1 LFEYLKKTKF
11 RLARKRV
18 AWKKSLLIAFESTRK
33 KLSKYYSQIQN
44 ELELLYDKTILL
56 HSTVDETLFQIAEWK
71 VESRETF
78 WHKIYW
84 NALKK
89 MYHEYKQHTIES
101 MIKHFN
107 LDEQSQTLN
116 DILSDDV
123 TIQTSF
129 EKNEF
134 TFYQRQDNICCFDF
148 Y

>member
-1 LFEYLKKTKF
+1 
-11 RLARKRV
+11 
-18 AWKKSLLIAFESTRK
+18 
-33 KLSKYYSQIQN
+33 
-44 ELELLYDKTILL
+44 
-56 HSTVDETLFQIAEWK
+56 
-71 VESRETF
+71 
-78 WHKIYW
+78 
-84 NALKK
+84 